1 MTNRFSLT
9 KSSMPNDRI
18 YLGQVGDEH
27 RKRFGQYFTPQ
38 DIANFMVG
46 WVTESGYPSLY
57 DPGFGLGNFYAPV
70 IDDHSVTFGASE
82 IDPSVLNFWEK
93 TTGRDAAFVER
104 EDYLLSWGKQHTNIV
119 CNPPYMRFQKF
130 LNREA
135 VFSAFASNIGLRL
148 SGYTNI
154 ASAFLLKSLSEM
166 DGKGRLAYI
175 MPLEFLNTGYGKVV
189 KSKLIENGHLT
200 AIIRLDCEKEIF
212 PDAITSVGIVLY
224 DASVTHKTVDFH
236 SVSSIESL
244 KTVLDSPP
252 VTRVASDE
260 LSPASKWLKHYVEA
274 NRAVNSDALVPLSQY
289 GRFSRGIATG
299 ANKFFVLRP
308 SDAKRRDLDVSE
320 CAPCVTRSTQVRRG
334 LFSSGDY
341 EQLVCEDAPVL
352 LFSASTNHSTGA
364 ERYIKFGESKDY
376 HKRFLTKTR
385 TPWYK
390 TELRTPAPILMG
402 VFSRGGYKVVRNRSN
417 AVNLSCFHG
426 FHPNIYGHHYID
438 HLYLYLASEPGRRIM
453 SMSKRQ
459 YGDALDKFEP
469 NDLNDALVP
478 SPALFDCLAAEELA
492 CAMAYVEENDEIP
505 ASIDEFFEEK
515 LKAR

>member
-1 MTNRFSLT
+1 MTNRYFLT
-9 KSSMPNDRI
+9 KSSMLDDRI

-27 RKRFGQYFTPQ
+27 RKRFGQYFTPR
-38 DIANFMVG
+38 DVANFMVNWAMG
-46 WVTESGYPSLY
+46 SGYLSLY

-70 IDDHSVTFGASE
+70 IDDHRVKFSASE
-82 IDPSVLNFWEK
+82 IDSSVLNYWENV
-93 TTGRDAAFVER
+93 TGRDAAFVER

-130 LNREA
+130 LNRES
-135 VFSAFASNIGLRL
+135 VFSAFASNTGLRL
-148 SGYTNI
+148 SGYTNT

-166 DGKGRLAYI
+166 DGNGRLAYI

-189 KSKLIENGHLT
+189 KTRLVQDRHLN

-212 PDAITSVGIVLY
+212 PDAITSVGIILY
-224 DASVTHKTVDFH
+224 DAAVSHKTVDFY
-236 SVSSIESL
+236 SVDSIESL
-244 KTVLDSPP
+244 ETVLECPP
-252 VTRVASDE
+252 VARVVTDE
-260 LSPASKWLKHYVEA
+260 LSPASKWLQHYIAA
-274 NRAVNSDALVPLSQY
+274 NRAVNSDALVSLSHY

-308 SDAKRRDLDVSE
+308 SDAKKRDLYTSE
-320 CAPCVTRSTQVRRG
+320 CVPCVTRSTQVRRG
-334 LFSSGDY
+334 FFSSGDY
-341 EQLVCEDAPVL
+341 EELVREDAPVL
-352 LFSASTNHSTGA
+352 LFSASANHSPGA
-364 ERYIKFGESKDY
+364 EKYIRFGESNDY

-385 TPWYK
+385 TPWYR

-402 VFSRGGYKVVRNRSN
+402 VFSRGGYKVVRNRSDV
-417 AVNLSCFHG
+417 VNLSCFHG

-438 HLYLYLASEPGRRIM
+438 HLYLYLASEPGRGIM

-478 SPALFDCLAAEELA
+478 SPALFDCLEAEEIA
-492 CAMAYVEENDEIP
+492 CAMAYMEENDAVPE
-505 ASIDEFFEEK
+505 SINEFFEDK
-515 LKAR
+515 LKER